1 MYFQRFSD
9 ESRSKPNKILVENGS
24 ELYNESIKSW
34 LQEICIRHNK
44 GKSVVAERLITT
56 LNKKH
61 DFSFKI
67 YIDS

>member
-1 MYFQRFSD
+1 MVTRDMYTA
-9 ESRSKPNKILVENGS
+9 
-24 ELYNESIKSW
+24 
-34 LQEICIRHNK
+34 HNK
-44 GKSVVAERLITT
+44 GKSVVDERLITT